1 MKCFKSNNKF
11 EGTNCRDLRLVECP
25 SNSFSYELYFQK
37 VQESY
42 VVATVKNHYEK
53 YLYVIYGTLNSFQS
67 LFCMRLGRWLQP
79 QYYCQQRNHLFNA
92 LLVLRSLVCI
102 NQHACL
108 NMITYPR
115 IKKRSTKGAKTK
127 IVSLFD
133 RNFIFFA

>member
-1 MKCFKSNNKF
+1 MGHLIPFNLCFVCDWVDGCNRNITVNN
-11 EGTNCRDLRLVECP
+11 GTN
-25 SNSFSYELYFQK
+25 
-37 VQESY
+37 
-42 VVATVKNHYEK
+42 
-53 YLYVIYGTLNSFQS
+53 
-67 LFCMRLGRWLQP
+67 
-79 QYYCQQRNHLFNA
+79 LFNA